1 MKPFL
6 ASLRLTISMRSEGTL
21 AAAGLSRWA
30 LYPLSAHMIE
40 PGKAVADFVERG
52 RCAIAVLD
60 ASRMDDAQRQSLR
73 VDQRVNFP
81 TIPSRR
87 LYSALGYLG
96 PQQFEDRNR
105 PLTVKSAAI

>member
-1 MKPFL
+1 
-6 ASLRLTISMRSEGTL
+6 
-21 AAAGLSRWA
+21 
-30 LYPLSAHMIE
+30 
-40 PGKAVADFVERG
+40 
-52 RCAIAVLD
+52 
-60 ASRMDDAQRQSLR
+60 MDDAQRQTLR

-81 TIPSRR
+81 TIPSHR